1 MVNSVPTVILE
12 ALKSTTHLRIKDMRG
27 CLLGWWCQYLAVLC
41 STDAALL
48 PGSSEPAE
56 IPQVRQLTRGYLCSL
71 AIVLRTLHDF
81 SPQKRSVL

>member
-27 CLLGWWCQYLAVLC
+27 CLLGWWRQYLAVLC

-56 IPQVRQLTRGYLCSL
+56 IP
-71 AIVLRTLHDF
+71 
-81 SPQKRSVL
+81 